1 MSGLFMTTK
10 SYPVIGVGAV
20 VIYRSKVLLVQRGT
34 PPFTGLWCIPGG
46 KVRFGESLQHAAERE
61 ILEETG
67 IVIKAGEPVY
77 SFDIIDTDESE
88 LPHHYVV
95 IDLEA
100 DYISGDIKPASDAQD
115 AAWFSKDD
123 IKRNDVQ
130 QLTRQFLERWWIN
143 K

>member
-1 MSGLFMTTK
+1 MTTK
-10 SYPVIGVGAV
+10 DYPVLGVGAV

-34 PPFTGLWCIPGG
+34 PPFAGLWCIPGG
-46 KVRFGESLQHAAERE
+46 KVGFGESLQHAAERE

-77 SFDIIDTDESE
+77 CFDLIDIEKSESTF
-88 LPHHYVV
+88 HYVV

-100 DYISGDIKPASDAQD
+100 EYVSGEIKPASDALD
-115 AAWFSKDD
+115 AAWFSKDE
-123 IKRNDVQ
+123 IMRNDVQ
-130 QLTRQFLERWWIN
+130 QLTQQFLERWWTN